1 MATSQAANVV
11 EAAVGHSGTASVTT
25 DVSNYGK
32 KEYGEETGAK
42 IKATIWNGKNSVKLG
57 MSDQRTRAFAADV
70 RSRYAQAEG
79 YRPRGCHSQGNGQC
93 DMRQ

>member
-1 MATSQAANVV
+1 MATSQAANVA

-57 MSDQRTRAFAADV
+57 VSEQRT
-70 RSRYAQAEG
+70 
-79 YRPRGCHSQGNGQC
+79 PRI
-93 DMRQ
+93 RR